1 MRLPGAVRGLK
12 NVLATFHTFKILG
25 KAMNYNFTSVDTVSI
40 TMCATRSLFL
50 FAKVLL
56 FFDPQSSALL
66 LSRKRLCGCRKI
78 LVQDLDHENT
88 S

>member
-12 NVLATFHTFKILG
+12 NVLATFHASKILG
-25 KAMNYNFTSVDTVSI
+25 RAMNYNFTSVDTVSI
-40 TMCATRSLFL
+40 PMCATRSLFL

-66 LSRKRLCGCRKI
+66 LSRKRLCSCRKKK
-78 LVQDLDHENT
+78 V
-88 S
+88 

>member
-12 NVLATFHTFKILG
+12 NVLATLLHTFKILG
-25 KAMNYNFTSVDTVSI
+25 RAMNYNFTSVDTVSI
-40 TMCATRSLFL
+40 PMCATRSLFL

-66 LSRKRLCGCRKI
+66 LSRKRLCSCRKKFR
-78 LVQDLDHENT
+78 LRSGL
-88 S
+88 